1 MEQHP
6 VKIISINQVTH
17 DVLRIVVEKPLNYS
31 FLPGQ
36 ATDVSIN
43 ITGWEEDRKPFTFTS
58 LPSDEFLE
66 FTIKTYPERERFT
79 AKLLELTTDDEL
91 ILHDV
96 YGAISYQG
104 DGVFI
109 AGGAGL
115 TPFVSI
121 LRDLKRQKSLGRN
134 QLILA
139 NKTKSDIIYESE
151 FEELL
156 GPHFMNI
163 LSEENS
169 SGFYHGVITSEFL
182 KSVVFSFGHYFYL
195 CGPPPMMEALVLQL
209 KSLGV
214 TDNQIIQEEF
224 N

>member
-1 MEQHP
+1 MIKKDERKDKLNDLILYLKNNENFESQYFEDLF
-6 VKIISINQVTH
+6 IGFLCDYCGGTIE
-17 DVLRIVVEKPLNYS
+17 DVIWLN
-31 FLPGQ
+31 
-36 ATDVSIN
+36 
-43 ITGWEEDRKPFTFTS
+43 
-58 LPSDEFLE
+58 DEFLE
-66 FTIKTYPERERFT
+66 FTIKTYTERERFT

-109 AGGAGL
+109 AGGAGF

-121 LRDLKRQKSLGRN
+121 LRDLKRQKTLGSN

-139 NKTKSDIIYESE
+139 NKTKSDIIYASE

-156 GPHFMNI
+156 GPHFVNI

-182 KSVVFSFGHYFYL
+182 KSVVFNFGHYFYL